1 MHKLNRNKHKG
12 KKIDS
17 KTILVGGLT
26 YHINQWKDDTDRKS
40 VNTGNKQHI
49 RSDGLVDIQKTFHE
63 KQAKHTLKK
72 KKHKELSPG

>member
-17 KTILVGGLT
+17 KTILAGGLT

-40 VNTGNKQHI
+40 V
-49 RSDGLVDIQKTFHE
+49 
-63 KQAKHTLKK
+63 
-72 KKHKELSPG
+72 KKHWQ